1 LSKFDFYLNKFSK
14 NKRQIANFSYRYA
27 KDYFRNNLA
36 VFDIKVGIELEFY
49 LTSSEK
55 FKKKHHYKPNIQHDI
70 LKLSAD
76 QFAMVKYQR
85 DSIGEYAIDETAIE
99 ESMIEKFIWQ
109 CNSDQIISSLGK
121 IKKEQ
126 GVNQLEFSSLPYI
139 DLLKLCLDVD
149 KIKKQLNY
157 ISKRHNFK
165 IVFNA
170 FKNLN
175 DCPSSLQFNISYVDQ
190 NGNNILKESALLQEL
205 TYTNLLNK
213 TNHIL
218 FILAP
223 SELDYSRY
231 NKEVNK
237 NLFSKGKYNSPVNL
251 SVGMNNRS
259 CAVRIPSCKNDNDYR
274 IEYRVASSNSN
285 HWLALSAILL
295 SLCSTSSTKNK
306 YPLIYGN
313 AFDEN
318 YNFLT
323 EIFQNIDI
331 AKDYFFNNNNN
342 IFNQFLMVCNNK

>member
-1 LSKFDFYLNKFSK
+1 MSKFDFYLNNFSK

-27 KDYFRNNLA
+27 KDYFRNNFA

-55 FKKKHHYKPNIQHDI
+55 FKKKHHYTPITQHDR

-76 QFAMVKYQR
+76 QFATAKYQR
-85 DSIGEYAIDETAIE
+85 DTIGQYAIDESAIE
-99 ESMIEKFIWQ
+99 ESTIEKFIWQ
-109 CNSDQIISSLGK
+109 CNSDPIISSLGK

-126 GVNQLEFSSLPYI
+126 GVNQLEYSSLPYQ
-139 DLLKLCLDVD
+139 DLLKLCTDLD
-149 KIKKQLNY
+149 KIKKQLNAL
-157 ISKRHNFK
+157 SKKHNFK
-165 IVFNA
+165 LIFKA
-170 FKNLN
+170 FTSLD

-190 NGNNILKESALLQEL
+190 NGNNVLKNSPLLQEL
-205 TYTNLLNK
+205 TYTNLLDK

-223 SELDYSRY
+223 SELDYYRY
-231 NKEVNK
+231 HKEVNK

-251 SVGMNNRS
+251 SVGINNRS
-259 CAVRIPSCKNDNDYR
+259 CAVRIPNYKIDDEYR
-274 IEYRVASSNSN
+274 IEYRVASSDSN

-295 SLCSTSSTKNK
+295 SLCSVGSAKNK

-318 YNFLT
+318 YNYLT
-323 EIFQNIDI
+323 DIFQNIDI
-331 AKDYFFNNNNN
+331 AKDYFFDINNN
-342 IFNQFLMVCNNK
+342 IFKQFLKFCSN